1 MTVLGV
7 GHVKYQIEWM
17 YSSPK
22 KKTLLFTS
30 DETDLDSAI
39 SIGDDLEKTGRV
51 KSLDFIDSRGTSWS
65 LKELKKLKIEV
76 AYEPTEVEAYF
87 DGNYTKQTKEAGLG
101 AVVFY
106 TLNGK
111 RTRMRFSAKA
121 ECADSNN
128 EAEYMAFFFMVRQ
141 LEELGVRHQD
151 VTFKGDSQV
160 VLKQLSGEWPCYEEA
175 HNNWLDKIEA
185 AIKKM
190 KIIPAYVSISRKENE
205 EADKLATQGLKGI
218 SVASEWKLDSD

>member
-1 MTVLGV
+1 M
-7 GHVKYQIEWM
+7 KYQIQWM

-22 KKTLLFTS
+22 KKSILFTS

-39 SIGDDLEKTGRV
+39 SIGDDLEKTGRM

-76 AYEPTEVEAYF
+76 AYEPADVEAYF
-87 DGNYTKQTKEAGLG
+87 DGNYNKQTKEAGLG

-106 TLNGK
+106 TLNDK
-111 RTRMRFSAKA
+111 RSRMRFSAKSEGA
-121 ECADSNN
+121 ESNN

-141 LEELGVRHQD
+141 LEELGVRHQE

-160 VLKQLSGEWPCYEEA
+160 VLKQLSGEWPCYEET

-185 AIKKM
+185 ALKKM
-190 KIIPAYVSISRKENE
+190 KILPAYVPVSRKEND
-205 EADKLATQGLKGI
+205 EADKLASQGLKGI